1 MTKNSIANIG
11 TTAELRENNWIRVE
25 DLLYGVMLPSG
36 NDAAHCL
43 AEYLGYLLK
52 YAANQSKREE
62 MG

>member
-11 TTAELRENNWIRVE
+11 TTAELRENSWIRIE

-43 AEYLGYLLK
+43 AEYLGYVLK
-52 YAANQSKREE
+52 YAVN
-62 MG
+62 